1 MVRMEP
7 RTDDEEGG
15 HSRVGRAYSIVQRVG
30 RLSRYLPDA
39 PWASYKVGL
48 RKPFMWGSALLLA
61 FASWSAI
68 YIPAPLGWPLMV
80 LVGIATS
87 GTFAM
92 ILALPLELLPNEY
105 AGMASGTVLS
115 IGYVG
120 GLVGPWLAGR
130 IVDVTGSFDLALYI
144 LTGTAIVWAL
154 IGFLIPE
161 TGRRASPD
169 VRPA

>member
-1 MVRMEP
+1 
-7 RTDDEEGG
+7 
-15 HSRVGRAYSIVQRVG
+15 
-30 RLSRYLPDA
+30 
-39 PWASYKVGL
+39 
-48 RKPFMWGSALLLA
+48 
-61 FASWSAI
+61 
-68 YIPAPLGWPLMV
+68 
-80 LVGIATS
+80 
-87 GTFAM
+87 
-92 ILALPLELLPNEY
+92 
-105 AGMASGTVLS
+105 
-115 IGYVG
+115 VG